1 MTTVNEIFRAYGEDF
16 RKNHPFLSEHEKK
29 VMRAI
34 ELCRTSEMGGRV
46 EVCNQCGHTRMI
58 FNSCRNRHCPQC
70 QFMKKEAW
78 ISQKKDEIFPF
89 QYFHAVFTLP
99 HQLLPIVA
107 GNKKAI
113 YTLLFHSVK
122 ETLLGVAS
130 EEQYFGA
137 QIGFFSILHTWGQK
151 LNLHPHLH
159 CVIPGGG
166 YSPKTKTWIRSP
178 ENYLLPIAVLQKRF
192 RSIFLLGLKK
202 LYHESLIAPP
212 GFQQLIDDLFKI
224 DWVVYLKESFKNS
237 DSVIKYLAR
246 YTHRIAISNYRIIG
260 VENGEVLFS
269 YKDYS
274 DGNKKKILS
283 LDVDEFIRRFMN
295 HVVPP
300 RYVRIRYYGLMS
312 NRNKNKN
319 LALVQEFYQ
328 IPPKEKEEEMPKSW
342 DVIYMSVTGCD
353 PHLCPHCKEGEM
365 ITTLVIPGRGGKSPP
380 AVSA

>member
-1 MTTVNEIFRAYGEDF
+1 
-16 RKNHPFLSEHEKK
+16 
-29 VMRAI
+29 
-34 ELCRTSEMGGRV
+34 
-46 EVCNQCGHTRMI
+46 
-58 FNSCRNRHCPQC
+58 
-70 QFMKKEAW
+70 MKKEAW

-130 EEQYFGA
+130 EEQYFGV

-342 DVIYMSVTGCD
+342 DEVYMSVTGCD